1 MKNTEKLREQLATE
15 ENDFKALGLGKQ
27 LIREE
32 RSERFEETWLPKL
45 EAKCNV
51 KHDAQIGRYTFELK
65 GYGVMDFYPKA
76 NKLLIRKLNKWK
88 KPALKWL
95 IAEFNLETDGSACLR
110 PRICVWVGIKELFAR
125 TSAKLKNKT

>member
-1 MKNTEKLREQLATE
+1 MKNTEKLREQLATD

-65 GYGVMDFYPKA
+65 GYGAMDFYPKA

-95 IAEFNLETDGSACLR
+95 IAEFNLETDGSAC
-110 PRICVWVGIKELFAR
+110 V
-125 TSAKLKNKT
+125 

>member
-1 MKNTEKLREQLATE
+1 MTNSDKLREQLATE
-15 ENDFKALGLGKQ
+15 GNDLKALGIGKQ

-32 RSERFEETWLPKL
+32 RSERFEETWLPIL
-45 EAKCNV
+45 QAKCNV
-51 KHDAQIGRYTFELK
+51 KHDAQMGRYTFEAN

-95 IAEFNLETDGSACLR
+95 IAELQLEMDGSAFC
-110 PRICVWVGIKELFAR
+110 
-125 TSAKLKNKT
+125 